1 MGKSCPKCSSDV
13 EHDFGVFVCA
23 KCGSVLFV
31 DFDGNVQL
39 STPETAAGGPPSDS
53 GGAAESLAETPSMEA
68 PSDFQFKMDPIA
80 EAPAGVEV
88 SGENEAPILELVDG
102 IGDSESLAGGSAGEY
117 SIPAEGFA
125 TPVSEEPVVGLNPD
139 FNQDLFQSS
148 ETTVPEEP
156 QVRASSSGP
165 PPAITDVNFEDVV
178 DYANQI
184 ELDNTP
190 LVYTLWIEGID
201 HKEVRE
207 KVIEVLRDIK
217 FNLHLKE
224 IIPTI
229 KGGVLELRDL
239 NPVKTSLIATRL
251 REESVQFRW
260 KQSVYQSEAASGT

>member
-1 MGKSCPKCSSDV
+1 MGKSCPKCSSGL

-39 STPETAAGGPPSDS
+39 STPETASGSSSAEAIPVPENFSAPASVAEPEQAYDFDQDVLNQSQPITEPSEPLAEVIQLPDYAEEPAIEL
-53 GGAAESLAETPSMEA
+53 AAEEISETP
-68 PSDFQFKMDPIA
+68 A
-80 EAPAGVEV
+80 EEPLEFI
-88 SGENEAPILELVDG
+88 API
-102 IGDSESLAGGSAGEY
+102 
-117 SIPAEGFA
+117 
-125 TPVSEEPVVGLNPD
+125 
-139 FNQDLFQSS
+139 NQ
-148 ETTVPEEP
+148 
-156 QVRASSSGP
+156 GP
-165 PPAITDVNFEDVV
+165 PPAITDVNFDDVV
-178 DYANQI
+178 EYANQT

-217 FNLHLKE
+217 FNLHMKD

-251 REESVQFRW
+251 REESVKFRW

>member
-1 MGKSCPKCSSDV
+1 MGKSCPKCSSGID
-13 EHDFGVFVCA
+13 HDFGVFVCA

-39 STPETAAGGPPSDS
+39 STPETAAGDSSSSGDSSTGSAESSQNEIQNESHIAPAIEDPFPLAAEPIGESD
-53 GGAAESLAETPSMEA
+53 AAESGVDEY
-68 PSDFQFKMDPIA
+68 SDA
-80 EAPAGVEV
+80 V
-88 SGENEAPILELVDG
+88 SIEPEAPI
-102 IGDSESLAGGSAGEY
+102 I
-117 SIPAEGFA
+117 
-125 TPVSEEPVVGLNPD
+125 NHD
-139 FNQDLFQSS
+139 FSQDLFQV
-148 ETTVPEEP
+148 EDPAAAQTQGDDAQVMQLPVEESP
-156 QVRASSSGP
+156 NFSQPDFQRGP
-165 PPAITDVNFEDVV
+165 PPAVTEVNFEDVI

-201 HKEVRE
+201 HKEVRD
-207 KVIEVLRDIK
+207 KVIEVLKDIK

-251 REESVQFRW
+251 REEAVSFRW